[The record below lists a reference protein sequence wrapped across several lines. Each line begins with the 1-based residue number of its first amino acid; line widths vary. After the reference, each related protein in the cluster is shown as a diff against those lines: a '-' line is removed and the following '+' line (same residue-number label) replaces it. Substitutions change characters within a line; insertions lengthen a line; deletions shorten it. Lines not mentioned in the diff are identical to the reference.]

1 MYKCTTDTGTTR
13 LMFSRFQVLLCM
25 HVDGFFSG
33 GGGWI
38 GVKFFPG
45 EHYRGLDS
53 RGGAGGVIGGGQSQG
68 VHGVIAGVCMHVDG
82 FFFGVVDG

>member
-45 EHYRGLDS
+45 EQYRGLDF
-53 RGGAGGVIGGGQSQG
+53 GGGGGGSHRGWAKSGGTWGQLWG
-68 VHGVIAGVCMHVDG
+68 YA
-82 FFFGVVDG
+82 